1 MTYSKKRNNK
11 NLQMTWII
19 QSLFGAFGNVNSVT
33 EKILN
38 SGMKILDKAPELKQR
53 IINYANKN

>member
-1 MTYSKKRNNK
+1 
-11 NLQMTWII
+11 MTWII